1 MRAIA
6 LALFASLTLIA
17 PAPAAEP
24 TARVTGGD
32 INLRAGPGLRY
43 GIVGRLSDGAEVV
56 LDYCTRND
64 RWCFIAGAGWV
75 DASYLVGWSARLRVT
90 PPDFMG
96 PGW

>member
-1 MRAIA
+1 MRALFLAVSAILLLAAPA
-6 LALFASLTLIA
+6 LAQ
-17 PAPAAEP
+17 P

-32 INLRAGPGLRY
+32 INLRSGPGLRY
-43 GIVGRLSDGAEVV
+43 GVIGQLPEGAEVE

-64 RWCFIAGAGWV
+64 RWCFIRGVGWV
-75 DASYLVGWSARLRVT
+75 DASYLVGWSAKMRVT

>member
-6 LALFASLTLIA
+6 LAVFASLLLAA
-17 PAPAAEP
+17 PALAQP

-32 INLRAGPGLRY
+32 INVRSGPGLRY
-43 GIVGRLSDGAEVV
+43 GIIDRLPEGARVE

-64 RWCFIAGAGWV
+64 RWCLVTGSGWV
-75 DASYLVGWSARLRVT
+75 DASYLVGWGAKMRVT